1 MTRIAAHC
9 DRTKLG
15 CAVVGD
21 SWPIDGL
28 QVLHVGCTS
37 GQVCCCR
44 VCLVQ
49 CFCVC
54 DVVRVCRCAA

>member
-37 GQVCCCR
+37 GQVGGCCDDF
-44 VCLVQ
+44 VQ
-49 CFCVC
+49 FGC
-54 DVVRVCRCAA
+54 DG